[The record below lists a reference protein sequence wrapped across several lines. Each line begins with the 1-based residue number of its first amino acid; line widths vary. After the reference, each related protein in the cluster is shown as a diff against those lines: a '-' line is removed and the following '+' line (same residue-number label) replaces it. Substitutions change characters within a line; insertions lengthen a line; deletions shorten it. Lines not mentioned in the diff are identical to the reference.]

1 MPQLADAGA
10 VLRRAHQAWFGQ
22 ITEQTPLDCGVA
34 LTCPAHPTVPD
45 GNQIR
50 EVVLGASQTAE
61 SAVDE
66 VETFYA
72 EKGLTCFAWTPVAEQ
87 PIEPLAELL
96 TSRGFVRK
104 TTRALLL
111 TRWPDLQA
119 DPSVRILP
127 ARAMRDAFRTVYA
140 QAVADTG
147 PEGVSCVE
155 AMMDRI
161 DDPHLDM
168 AVALVDGEPVG
179 MMDLFQVGDIGFIK
193 TAFIVEPHRRRG
205 VATTLLAHAIEF
217 ARRLALPRIGTQA
230 EDDATLAFFRAA
242 GFAVGAEIDSF
253 IRAAPTVEC

>member
-10 VLRRAHQAWFGQ
+10 VLRRAHQAWYGQ
-22 ITEQTPLDCGVA
+22 ITEQHTLDCGVA
-34 LTCPAHPTVPD
+34 LTCPAYPTLPD

-61 SAVDE
+61 SALDE

-72 EKGLTCFAWTPVAEQ
+72 EQGLTCFAWTPAAE
-87 PIEPLAELL
+87 PPAEPLAELL

-119 DPSVRILP
+119 DPNVRILP

-140 QAVADTG
+140 QAVADAG
-147 PEGVSCVE
+147 PETAARVD
-155 AMMDRI
+155 AMVDRI

-168 AVALVDGEPVG
+168 AVALVDGEPAG
-179 MMDLFQVGDIGFIK
+179 LMDLFQVGDIGFIK
-193 TAFIVEPHRRRG
+193 MAFTAEPHRRRG
-205 VATTLLAHAIEF
+205 VATTLLAHTLDLAQ
-217 ARRLALPRIGTQA
+217 RLALPRIGTQA
-230 EDDATLAFFRAA
+230 EDDATLAFFSAA
-242 GFAVGAEIDSF
+242 GFDVGAEVISF
-253 IRAAPTVEC
+253 HR